1 MILGRIVGDVW
12 STKKNEKIHA
22 LRLLFVQPLGRDL
35 LPSGQILIAADEI
48 GAGVGDMVI
57 VTQGAPAMQAF
68 ERDKPVPVD
77 AVVLGIVDSLDMAED
92 EDNAQGGT

>member
-12 STKKNEKIHA
+12 STKKNERMSA

-35 LPSGQILIAADEI
+35 KPAGEVFVAADEI
-48 GAGVGDMVI
+48 GAGTGEMVI

-77 AVVLGIVDSLDMAED
+77 AVVVGIVDNLDMTESS
-92 EDNAQGGT
+92 